1 MVHPK
6 RVEIARQAVLVPLM
20 AFLSAINP
28 VFAWDSFVGQESCTF
43 VVEQMQAEE
52 DSATLI
58 VAAFISGVNYAT
70 GREIDGDVEGMVS
83 WVREYCERNPSARFL
98 DALAGL
104 DGELDARQAP
114 VEGEELDESAPLVPG
129 EDATRTAQLTR

>member
-58 VAAFISGVNYAT
+58 VAAFISGVN
-70 GREIDGDVEGMVS
+70 
-83 WVREYCERNPSARFL
+83 
-98 DALAGL
+98 
-104 DGELDARQAP
+104 
-114 VEGEELDESAPLVPG
+114 
-129 EDATRTAQLTR
+129 